1 MYIDNL
7 LTTLNCL
14 SWLCVCVCVC
24 VCVTVQS
31 HEFIR
36 PEASVANLQDLYLE
50 ITMWVQKLDVEST
63 WVFNGNGN
71 IHGMK

>member
-14 SWLCVCVCVC
+14 SLQCV
-24 VCVTVQS
+24 S
-31 HEFIR
+31 REFIR
-36 PEASVANLQDLYLE
+36 PEASVANLRNLYLE
-50 ITMWVQKLDVEST
+50 ITMWVQKQDVEST